1 MITSEEDD
9 FKQSY
14 YVWTGNNGNPEK
26 MIVVSFF
33 LNYLYFKLNITMM
46 HRKQGTVISVN
57 NFWCINTAVNF
68 CNTWLLNSVLVLWT
82 EVNSWSVLGLRNEK
96 KKKKRQ
102 QQQPKTKQNTHST
115 YQMYCWHCYCNCRNN
130 NVVIVS
136 TEFLQKQYQCAG
148 QCNSGQIVGSF
159 FFKFKGVIM
168 VIIEFNMVWVR
179 LDIFVNI
186 CMDSCCIAHY
196 FQVSL
201 HVHAYLYI
209 ILLHFVFC

>member
-82 EVNSWSVLGLRNEK
+82 EVNSWSVLGLKNE

-102 QQQPKTKQNTHST
+102 QQQPKKRTKQKQNKTHTQCTRCIADIATVTVEIIMLLLS
-115 YQMYCWHCYCNCRNN
+115 QQNFCRNSI
-130 NVVIVS
+130 NVRDS
-136 TEFLQKQYQCAG
+136 ATLDRLWEAFSSSSK
-148 QCNSGQIVGSF
+148 
-159 FFKFKGVIM
+159 
-168 VIIEFNMVWVR
+168 VW
-179 LDIFVNI
+179 
-186 CMDSCCIAHY
+186 
-196 FQVSL
+196 
-201 HVHAYLYI
+201 
-209 ILLHFVFC
+209 